1 MHWPGIPGRPTLPE
15 DVTVPYWVLWPLSC
29 KPWSGTTEVFRQQG
43 TYGNHTMK
51 WRVYLDRWGLGVER
65 VFCAG
70 HVWFQRPLPE
80 DSKVSVRGL
89 SLTLGSS
96 DRCPMPLVWLSH
108 CLFPSSPMEPPR
120 RQRESCWMWS
130 IRTSTFGLVSS
141 SGKRAAPGVGQSPL
155 SSPGACLSERESEG
169 MLFSLPEAGGA
180 SSPWPS
186 TVQTPNAECLVFRLK
201 EPSRH

>member
-1 MHWPGIPGRPTLPE
+1 MYWAGR
-15 DVTVPYWVLWPLSC
+15 
-29 KPWSGTTEVFRQQG
+29 
-43 TYGNHTMK
+43 
-51 WRVYLDRWGLGVER
+51 
-65 VFCAG
+65 
-70 HVWFQRPLPE
+70 VWFQRPLPE
-80 DSKVSVRGL
+80 DIKVSVRGF

-141 SGKRAAPGVGQSPL
+141 SGKRAAPAAGQSPL
-155 SSPGACLSERESEG
+155 SPPRPGACLSERESEG
-169 MLFSLPEAGGA
+169 RMFSPLEAGGA
-180 SSPWPS
+180 SSSWPS

-201 EPSRH
+201 EPNRH